1 MTSFAWCVSGSGE
14 AWLKSE
20 KHGEFG
26 TEIQLPCILKLPQCI
41 GLHSIK
47 WYQGNDRIFVYS
59 AEGEMTLANDLVASR
74 MSMIVPKNN
83 MTKSYL
89 KISNLTL
96 EDEALYK
103 CEVTYLAVNRECN
116 NVQHITLNVT

>member
-1 MTSFAWCVSGSGE
+1 M
-14 AWLKSE
+14 
-20 KHGEFG
+20 
-26 TEIQLPCILKLPQCI
+26 
-41 GLHSIK
+41 
-47 WYQGNDRIFVYS
+47 
-59 AEGEMTLANDLVASR
+59 M
-74 MSMIVPKNN
+74 VPKNN

-116 NVQHITLNVT
+116 NVQHITLNVTGETFLWFTILLFTSEDKRKRRRWWLFLFYAF

>member
-1 MTSFAWCVSGSGE
+1 MYFC
-14 AWLKSE
+14 
-20 KHGEFG
+20 
-26 TEIQLPCILKLPQCI
+26 C
-41 GLHSIK
+41 
-47 WYQGNDRIFVYS
+47 
-59 AEGEMTLANDLVASR
+59 R

-89 KISNLTL
+89 KILNLTL

-116 NVQHITLNVT
+116 NVQHITLNVTGNKYL

>member
-1 MTSFAWCVSGSGE
+1 MFYFC
-14 AWLKSE
+14 
-20 KHGEFG
+20 F
-26 TEIQLPCILKLPQCI
+26 
-41 GLHSIK
+41 
-47 WYQGNDRIFVYS
+47 
-59 AEGEMTLANDLVASR
+59 R

-96 EDEALYK
+96 EDEALFK

-116 NVQHITLNVT
+116 NVQHITLNVTGNKSFLTIPSRELKDTFEFLLLYFTFLGRDVYG